1 METITYVIAPAANMV
16 EIPLFAFP
24 TPEQAHE
31 FCRSLGLRGARRIGE
46 GEYGEGEYEP
56 ILDSPVTS
64 YHYAWQGGEYVSLAW
79 ALQQEEQRPEGEET
93 PLMSALFADGHYYS
107 GCGEV
112 YRLDIRTHEIGA
124 PVVPWD
130 LD

>member
-64 YHYAWQGGEYVSLAW
+64 YHYAWQGGGIRFPSLGSSARRAATRGGRNSTHVSA
-79 ALQQEEQRPEGEET
+79 
-93 PLMSALFADGHYYS
+93 
-107 GCGEV
+107 
-112 YRLDIRTHEIGA
+112 IRRWTLLLRVWRGLPA
-124 PVVPWD
+124 
-130 LD
+130 